1 MLKSIKNLWLLKDLR
16 KKILITTFILLI
28 VRSIDQIPLPGINT
42 SELAAFFSSNQI
54 LGLLDVFS
62 GGALSSFS
70 IGFMGVGPY
79 ITASIIMQLL
89 GYVIPALEE
98 LQKEGEYGKQKYNQY
113 TRLLTVPLC
122 FIQGFGM
129 ISILKNQG
137 VLSEITP
144 MLFIDSLI
152 VVTAISMFFMWLGE
166 NISEIGIGNGISL
179 IISINIIGG
188 LPAQIRNTIATVSA
202 GGIIDTSKIIGLI
215 SFVAISILTIIFI
228 VIMNEAIRKI
238 PISYARRIVGRLQT
252 TPIDTYLPVKINV
265 AGVIPIIFALSI
277 IVFPSIIFK
286 YLSSAKSTLI
296 SNFSREMVRLFDPN
310 HIFYGI
316 FYFILVILFTY
327 FYASIVFKPSQ
338 VAENLQKSGGFIPGV
353 RPGKETQNFISNV
366 LNRITLPGAL
376 FLGIIA
382 ILPFIIQKI
391 THISTLVLGGTSI
404 LILVSVILDTSSQI
418 KSHLLTRS
426 YENY

>member
-1 MLKSIKNLWLLKDLR
+1 
-16 KKILITTFILLI
+16 
-28 VRSIDQIPLPGINT
+28 
-42 SELAAFFSSNQI
+42 
-54 LGLLDVFS
+54 
-62 GGALSSFS
+62 
-70 IGFMGVGPY
+70 MGVGPY